1 MESSGQEK
9 KQKKKKKL
17 SRKKL
22 AVIMILGICVLAA
35 AAYGIYRWIVN
46 DQMSEETQKRE
57 SWAVET
63 GELLE
68 KDSDTRVN
76 IYESATASDIEIYQI
91 QPAEVEKD
99 NFTYYNMNVQNRLE
113 ESLETLKAE
122 VQLRNVKR

>member
-1 MESSGQEK
+1 MESSG
-9 KQKKKKKL
+9 QKKKKKL

-22 AVIMILGICVLAA
+22 AVIIILGICVLAA

-68 KDSDTRVN
+68 KDRDTRVN

-91 QPAEVEKD
+91 QPVEVKKD
-99 NFTYYNMNVQNRLE
+99 NFTYYNMDVQNRLE
-113 ESLETLKAE
+113 E
-122 VQLRNVKR
+122 R